1 MKIATKQQLGWAL
14 VVLLGIGGLGAAQAQ
29 DSKGVAVTNA
39 VLQEVVVANPDG
51 TTATK
56 LEPATRVAPGG
67 VVVYEISYL
76 NGGSQA
82 ANDVA
87 IDNPLPKELRY
98 LDASVEPSAVSVD
111 GGKRFAPLAELTVS
125 GADGA
130 PRPAQAADVTN
141 LRWTIASIA
150 PKGSGK
156 VSFRAQV
163 K

>member
-1 MKIATKQQLGWAL
+1 MKIFSKQQKGWAL
-14 VVLLGIGGLGAAQAQ
+14 GVLLGLGGLGVAHAQ
-29 DSKGVAVTNA
+29 DSTPVTVTSAVF
-39 VLQEVVVANPDG
+39 QEVVVASADG
-51 TTATK
+51 TTSTK

-67 VVVYEISYL
+67 VVVYEISYH

-82 ANDVA
+82 ASDVA
-87 IDNPLPKELRY
+87 INNPLPQELRY

-111 GGKRFAPLAELTVS
+111 GGKHFAPLAQLTIA

-130 PRPAQAADVTN
+130 TRPAQPADVTN
-141 LRWTIASIA
+141 LRWMIASVA
-150 PKGSGK
+150 PEGSGK